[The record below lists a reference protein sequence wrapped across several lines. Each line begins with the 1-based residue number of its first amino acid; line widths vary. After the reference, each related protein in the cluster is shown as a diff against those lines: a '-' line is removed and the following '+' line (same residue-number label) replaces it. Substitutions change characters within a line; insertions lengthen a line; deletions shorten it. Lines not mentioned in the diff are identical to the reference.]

1 MGFKDELI
9 YSIGELGATTMA
21 TDAEQA
27 ISLALRST
35 TIAVVGLSRNPA
47 KPSNQIASYL
57 KSHGY
62 HVVPVNPATNEVLGE
77 KCYRSL
83 LDLPDHLKRQIE
95 VVDIFRRTVD
105 VPLIVE
111 QAIELHHNYAHPAV
125 VWMQLGIVNEEV
137 AAKARK
143 AGLGVVMDRC
153 MMVESERRR
162 LDRSSSSRPT

>member
-1 MGFKDELI
+1 
-9 YSIGELGATTMA
+9 MA

-27 ISLALRST
+27 ISLALRSK

-47 KPSNQIASYL
+47 KPSNQIASYM

-62 HVVPVNPATNEVLGE
+62 HIVPINPATNEVLDE

-95 VVDIFRRTVD
+95 VVDIFRRAVD

-111 QAIELHHNYAHPAV
+111 QAIELHDNYAHPAV
-125 VWMQLGIVNEEV
+125 VWMQLGIVNEEA
-137 AAKARK
+137 AAKARE
-143 AGLGVVMDRC
+143 AGLAVVMDRC
-153 MMVESERRR
+153 MMVESERQR
-162 LDRSSSSRPT
+162 LNQSWSSRPTH

>member
-9 YSIGELGATTMA
+9 YSTGDLSTMIMA
-21 TDAEQA
+21 TDVEEA
-27 ISLALRST
+27 ISLALRSKM
-35 TIAVVGLSRNPA
+35 IAVVGLSRNPA
-47 KPSNQIASYL
+47 KPSNRIASYL

-83 LDLPDHLKRQIE
+83 LDLPDDLKRQIE

-111 QAIELHHNYAHPAV
+111 QAIELHHNYAHPVV
-125 VWMQLGIVNEEV
+125 VWMQLGIVNEEA

-143 AGLGVVMDRC
+143 AGLGIVMDRC

>member
-1 MGFKDELI
+1 
-9 YSIGELGATTMA
+9 MA
-21 TDAEQA
+21 TEPEQA
-27 ISLALRST
+27 ISLALRSK
-35 TIAVVGLSRNPA
+35 TIAVVGLSRSHA
-47 KPSNQIASYL
+47 KPSYQIASYL

-62 HVVPVNPATNEVLGE
+62 HVVPVNPAANEVLGE

-95 VVDIFRRTVD
+95 VVDIFRRAVD

-111 QAIELHHNYAHPAV
+111 QAIELHHDYAHPAV
-125 VWMQLGIVNEEV
+125 VWMQLGIVNEEA

-162 LDRSSSSRPT
+162 LDPSSSSRPT

>member
-9 YSIGELGATTMA
+9 YSTEDLGTRIMA
-21 TDAEQA
+21 TGVEQA
-27 ISLALRST
+27 ISVALRSKT
-35 TIAVVGLSRNPA
+35 VAVVGLSRNPA

-62 HVVPVNPATNEVLGE
+62 LVVPVNPATNEVLGE
-77 KCYRSL
+77 KCYRTL
-83 LDLPDHLKRQIE
+83 LDLPDHLKSKIE
-95 VVDIFRRTVD
+95 VVDIFRRAAD

-125 VWMQLGIVNEEV
+125 VWMQLGIVNEE
-137 AAKARK
+137 AAATARK

-162 LDRSSSSRPT
+162 LDRSRSSRPT